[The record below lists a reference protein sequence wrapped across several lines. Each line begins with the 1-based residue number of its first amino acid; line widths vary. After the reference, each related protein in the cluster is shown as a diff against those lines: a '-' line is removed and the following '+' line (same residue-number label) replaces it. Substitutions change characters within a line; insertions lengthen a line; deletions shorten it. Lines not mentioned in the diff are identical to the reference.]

1 VTQQRLHDKQMVR
14 EPELGREQ
22 LLSEPASQRLLSL
35 LRHRL
40 ELALELAQR

>member
-1 VTQQRLHDKQMVR
+1 MTQQRLSDKQMVR

-35 LRHRL
+35 LRRRL